1 MADDQRAPIPGLG
14 QDPIGEAIVRLEA
27 RAHRLVEVRLQLLST
42 PHAWPIDAD
51 VTVAAPDNPKDPLL
65 LLWDPVEA
73 GWRVIVLPPGSAWR
87 IRNAAATGRRPL
99 IERIGPWIRQL
110 LKPRRPS

>member
-1 MADDQRAPIPGLG
+1 MADDQRTPALG

-27 RAHRLVEVRLQLLST
+27 RAHQRVVVSLQLLST
-42 PHAWPIDAD
+42 PHAWPISAD
-51 VTVAAPDNPKDPLL
+51 VTVVAPDNPKDPLL

-87 IRNAAATGRRPL
+87 IRNAAATASPTLRERLGRWLRGKLRPL
-99 IERIGPWIRQL
+99 V
-110 LKPRRPS
+110 PS